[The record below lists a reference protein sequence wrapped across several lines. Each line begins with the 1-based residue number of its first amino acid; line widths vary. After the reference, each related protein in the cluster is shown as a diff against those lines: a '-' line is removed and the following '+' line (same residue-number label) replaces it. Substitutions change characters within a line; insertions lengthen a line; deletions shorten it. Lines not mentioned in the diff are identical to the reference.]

1 MGGIHGV
8 ISKAL
13 LLKNGSNY
21 LITDGIVGTR
31 GLKPDQ

>member
-1 MGGIHGV
+1 MDGIHGV

-21 LITDGIVGTR
+21 LITDGVVETR
-31 GLKPDQ
+31 DLKPDQ